1 MRNRLTALRQE
12 HANRDDGFTL
22 IELLVVV
29 VIIGI
34 LLAIAI
40 PLYLH
45 FTNGAHDK
53 SAESDVHNAIAVVNQ
68 CQSDNNGTLPSAP
81 TGNGTASTDLQFTC
95 GTGNTETA
103 NVSSGDT
110 LTYTLGGTGDTYTLL
125 GTDGTT
131 NYSYDSS
138 TGKITTSVVPGG

>member
-1 MRNRLTALRQE
+1 MLNRLMKLREERAAQDE
-12 HANRDDGFTL
+12 GFTL

-53 SAESDVHNAIAVVNQ
+53 SAEADVHNAVAVVNQ
-68 CQSDNNGTLPSAP
+68 CQSDNNGTLPTSA
-81 TGNGTASTDLQFTC
+81 TGSGTASTDLVFSC
-95 GTGNTETA
+95 GTAGNETA
-103 NVSSGDT
+103 NVSQGNT
-110 LTYTLGGTGDTYTLL
+110 LTYAVSGTTYTIA
-125 GTDGTT
+125 GADSSFTYT
-131 NYSYDSS
+131 YDSG
-138 TGKITTSVVPGG
+138 TGKITQTAVTPSV